1 MITFNIVQIVFI
13 LGVTMQLQSLLEKFT
28 SQLEQHQRLVES
40 NFWCVPVHTI
50 IVLYRPVLRRQMD
63 ILMKMLLI
71 SVDKAKFKNAQQISE
86 ILLVEQLFVQDL
98 LSKMEKMGLIERT
111 DVYYQITDKGRIQL
125 NSGVYE
131 EIQDVSSLELLYSP
145 THKDF
150 IIGDLEEVLEYEDF
164 PETSYRFYEQTDQLT
179 ISEELLL
186 NEVQSIHRQDSGD
199 SEEENSKDPITIT
212 AIDSLEFEQV
222 NDIPF
227 IEMIVHDEKN
237 DTFFVRVW
245 NTLLKK
251 WDQELEKQIT
261 EKESLIWKE
270 RFVSKK

>member
-1 MITFNIVQIVFI
+1 
-13 LGVTMQLQSLLEKFT
+13 MQLQSLLEKFT